1 MLFKT
6 CAYGD
11 IKYIKILIDYGADLN
26 IENWMGD
33 TALKEAQK
41 LNHVEIVEILEA
53 TNENGI
59 EKEEDPDAQKLLE
72 AIKVGNLIE
81 AEKLLEK
88 ELDVNARDN
97 DDKTVLILAVNKG
110 YIDIAETLI
119 RKGADVNIKDEDE
132 IVRSSATMALK
143 N

>member
-1 MLFKT
+1 
-6 CAYGD
+6 
-11 IKYIKILIDYGADLN
+11 
-26 IENWMGD
+26 MGD